1 MKTERD
7 DESKS
12 GQSRTPEMG
21 IFELVE
27 KKFNHEKPNIKSELN
42 NMASSDSNCIKN
54 HRHECNSNN
63 KRSKKMPPSS
73 PSLKQSTLSAESFS
87 PKKRPMLHSYPKQ
100 EQSLHYTTP
109 LSCRVPLRKSE
120 LDGRSKEEGLI
131 KRFTEN
137 QMNTIQSLKE
147 ENFHESVLATVA
159 SFMHHHRKPPPDLLF
174 YLLNNILLSKQS
186 KCGTE
191 CIRILRQIQVLHP
204 VVAMEMIRQKI
215 TWEFVSMVVKLS
227 GCGQVHKAYSCLEVN
242 ASMALS
248 FLVSVME
255 EEVKIKKFSLVKTN
269 ANRLLSVSNQSSHIH
284 DVLNWIGQSLAR
296 HKGERLDQN
305 CGQNFCPLYLLQR
318 ILTLSLLVSDR
329 LEDSAT
335 RIADDLVV
343 VYVEQQSITHKTLLL
358 QSVQSHLLKTKL
370 IEVIVTNC
378 CPLDGDQ
385 LKVEGISRVGLR
397 HIVFTD
403 FRRSPPANS
412 SSIHGLD
419 NDLSG
424 NTVANTT
431 NCEEFVMLLA
441 YWLQSF
447 VFCRKRSLMKT
458 TSSDLL
464 QNLSID
470 DVDVLNEIDDEVLML
485 RVRLESLCNPL
496 PLSSRSYQLLELI
509 SSLKSFALMLP

>member
-1 MKTERD
+1 MKTEKD

-12 GQSRTPEMG
+12 GQSETPEMG
-21 IFELVE
+21 IFELVGR
-27 KKFNHEKPNIKSELN
+27 KFNHDKPTITSGLSS
-42 NMASSDSNCIKN
+42 MALTDSNCVKN
-54 HRHECNSNN
+54 RRQEFNSSN
-63 KRSKKMPPSS
+63 KRSKKTPPSS

-87 PKKRPMLHSYPKQ
+87 PKKRPMLLSYPRR
-100 EQSLHYTTP
+100 EQPLHYTTP
-109 LSCRVPLRKSE
+109 LSCKVPLRKSE
-120 LDGRSKEEGLI
+120 LDGRSNEEG
-131 KRFTEN
+131 KTFTES

-147 ENFHESVLATVA
+147 EDFHESVLATVT

-174 YLLNNILLSKQS
+174 YLLSSILLSKQS
-186 KCGTE
+186 NCATE

-215 TWEFVSMVVKLS
+215 TWEFVSMVAKLS
-227 GCGQVHKAYSCLEVN
+227 GCGQVHNAYSCLEVN

-255 EEVKIKKFSLVKTN
+255 EEVKIKKFSLVKTS
-269 ANRLLSVSNQSSHIH
+269 ANRLLSVNNRSSHIR
-284 DVLNWIGQSLAR
+284 DVVEWIGQSLAH

-305 CGQNFCPLYLLQR
+305 CGHNFCPLYLLQR
-318 ILTLSLLVSDR
+318 MLVLCLMVSDR
-329 LEDSAT
+329 PEDSAA
-335 RIADDLVV
+335 RLADDLVV
-343 VYVEQQSITHKTLLL
+343 VYVELQSITHKTLFL

-378 CPLDGDQ
+378 CPYDGDQ
-385 LKVEGISRVGLR
+385 LEVEGISRVGLR
-397 HIVFTD
+397 HIVLID
-403 FRRSPPANS
+403 FRRSPPTSS

-419 NDLSG
+419 NDLFG

-447 VFCRKRSLMKT
+447 VFCRKRSLMKHP
-458 TSSDLL
+458 SSDSLRT
-464 QNLSID
+464 LSID
-470 DVDVLNEIDDEVLML
+470 DVDVLNEIDEEVLKL
-485 RVRLESLCNPL
+485 RVRLESLCNPS

>member
-1 MKTERD
+1 MKTEKD
-7 DESKS
+7 EESKR
-12 GQSRTPEMG
+12 GQSSTSEMG

-27 KKFNHEKPNIKSELN
+27 KKFNHVKPNIKSELN
-42 NMASSDSNCIKN
+42 NMTFSDSNGIKN
-54 HRHECNSNN
+54 LCQESNSSN
-63 KRSKKMPPSS
+63 KRSKMMPLSS

-87 PKKRPMLHSYPKQ
+87 PKKRPMLHSYPGQ
-100 EQSLHYTTP
+100 EQPLHYTTP
-109 LSCRVPLRKSE
+109 LSCKVPLRKSE
-120 LDGRSKEEGLI
+120 LDGRSKEECLS
-131 KRFTEN
+131 KCFTEN

-147 ENFHESVLATVA
+147 ENFHESVLATVT

-174 YLLNNILLSKQS
+174 YLLSNVLLSKQS
-186 KCGTE
+186 KCGAE
-191 CIRILRQIQVLHP
+191 CIRVLRQIQVLHP

-215 TWEFVSMVVKLS
+215 TWEFVSMVAKLS

-255 EEVKIKKFSLVKTN
+255 EEAKIKKFSLVKTN
-269 ANRLLSVSNQSSHIH
+269 ANRLLSVSNRSSHIH
-284 DVLNWIGQSLAR
+284 DVIEWIGQSLTY
-296 HKGERLDQN
+296 HKGERLNQN
-305 CGQNFCPLYLLQR
+305 CRHNFCLLYLLQR
-318 ILTLSLLVSDR
+318 MLTLSLLVSDR
-329 LEDSAT
+329 PEDSAA
-335 RIADDLVV
+335 RLADDLVV
-343 VYVEQQSITHKTLLL
+343 VYVELQSITHKTLLL
-358 QSVQSHLLKTKL
+358 QSIQSHLLKTKL
-370 IEVIVTNC
+370 IEVIVSNC

-385 LKVEGISRVGLR
+385 VEVDGISRLGLR

-447 VFCRKRSLMKT
+447 IFCRKRSLMKN
-458 TSSDLL
+458 TSSDSLRI
-464 QNLSID
+464 LSID
-470 DVDVLNEIDDEVLML
+470 DIDVLNEIDEEVLML

-496 PLSSRSYQLLELI
+496 PLSSRSYQLLELM